1 MKEFFT
7 NLWNKLKSPLS
18 ILGSIFAAFLGYKI
32 YEQDNE
38 IKNLKEDKFQL
49 EADKVI
55 QTETEKLN
63 EIKKQADSLHKTMD
77 KDTSDLESNES
88 KLKQL
93 RDNRPK

>member
-7 NLWNKLKSPLS
+7 NLWDKIKSPLS

-32 YEQDNE
+32 YEQNNE

-63 EIKKQADSLHKTMD
+63 EIKKQANSLHKTMD
-77 KDTSDLESNES
+77 SDVNDLESNES

>member
-7 NLWNKLKSPLS
+7 NLWNKIKSPLS

-32 YEQDNE
+32 YEQNNE

-63 EIKKQADSLHKTMD
+63 EIKNQAKHLHTVLD
-77 KDTSDLESNES
+77 KDADNYESAKS
-88 KLKQL
+88 KLNDI
-93 RDNRPK
+93 RANRPK